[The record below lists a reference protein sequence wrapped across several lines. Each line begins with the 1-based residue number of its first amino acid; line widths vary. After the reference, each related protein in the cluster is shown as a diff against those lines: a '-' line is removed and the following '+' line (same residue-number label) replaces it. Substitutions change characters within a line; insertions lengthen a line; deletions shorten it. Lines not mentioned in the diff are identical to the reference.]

1 MIHRIMHMRLWLWGA
16 GFLAIPVGAMGQSK
30 VTVSFEARGCCP
42 WCGEN
47 IEMALDVRG
56 VTKASWDQFE
66 QRVTVTYRPRRIDRD
81 DLQFRVAEMGH
92 DTEKFL
98 ASDSAYQALPVC
110 CRYRE

>member
-1 MIHRIMHMRLWLWGA
+1 MIHRIIHMRLWLWVA

-47 IEMALDVRG
+47 IETALDVRG

-66 QRVTVTYRPRRIDRD
+66 QRATVKYRPRKTSLK
-81 DLQFRVAEMGH
+81 DLQRLVAAKGH
-92 DTEKFL
+92 DTEAFP
-98 ASDSAYQALPVC
+98 APDSAYLALPAC
-110 CRYRE
+110 CHYRD

>member
-66 QRVTVTYRPRRIDRD
+66 QRVTVTYRPRRIDLD
-81 DLQFRVAEMGH
+81 DLQIRVAEMGH

-98 ASDSAYQALPVC
+98 APDSVYHALPSC